1 MDTDRWWWLLLPLPL
16 LLLLLLLLMLFD
28 SLYFVLRVGADSGF
42 GYKG

>member
-1 MDTDRWWWLLLPLPL
+1 MVVVAVAVAVAVVVAVAVAVDVC
-16 LLLLLLLLMLFD
+16 D